1 MVIKPPISTNLGP
14 LAHSGSTVRSLCRPK
29 RFVHSLSYQHLP
41 IRKVKAAGRFF
52 CGLSRCCVNAML
64 MKLDDKPNLLA
75 LSLRQSDKIPADKER
90 DRVLTRSRGIEVLQD
105 PKILRYESLEA

>member
-1 MVIKPPISTNLGP
+1 
-14 LAHSGSTVRSLCRPK
+14 
-29 RFVHSLSYQHLP
+29 
-41 IRKVKAAGRFF
+41 
-52 CGLSRCCVNAML
+52 ML